1 MEHIVNFASEKKLI
15 FIGSYIHKYVGALIK
30 EDPTCE
36 GSNYRTMPI
45 IDDDWQVVDKT
56 YATFESDYGYFCNVL
71 GREGDTVHITHPA
84 LQGAIESSS
93 SLNYRSIEEIMCE
106 ALTYGVKFDNT
117 GVQSRVLLIIN
128 PGFKPGTFTI
138 RGTYG
143 DAPDGNINKFRGS
156 HYPMPSL
163 TFCFGKEDKASSINL
178 EPLTINLL
186 KERLASDLYWYSY
199 LFKDP
204 DIRLSLRLNF
214 DEKSLTK
221 KQFTKLKE
229 VETYVNN
236 HLAGKDE
243 D

>member
-71 GREGDTVHITHPA
+71 GREGDTIHVTHPA

-106 ALTYGVKFDNT
+106 AMTYGVKFDNT
-117 GVQSRVLLIIN
+117 GVQSRVLLIIA
-128 PGFKPGTFTI
+128 PGFKPGTYTI

-163 TFCFGKEDKASSINL
+163 EFCFTKESLTNL
-178 EPLTINLL
+178 Q
-186 KERLASDLYWYSY
+186 ERVASDLYWYSY

-214 DEKSLTK
+214 DEKSLTQ
-221 KQFTKLKE
+221 KQLSQLKE

-236 HLAGKDE
+236 HLAGKE
-243 D
+243 EE